1 MELIPIFFLWVVVTL
16 LGCGLWIWWKANGSF
31 QQILDQLRY
40 RIRSVLR
47 VASVN
52 ELEVVQE
59 NLLHLEKHVYAQM
72 ASLNTK
78 EKFSPELQKCPQAI
92 DPPFVYLEQSG
103 DPTLVMDVPF
113 PRPRSIVWNGLRFTL
128 SDSLWAHMGVMPREK
143 VEDGQVQ
150 AMVHGPFCRVCLKR
164 LVERDRVH
172 AAEVPGQCRHCGVS
186 WSSQES
192 DRLPIS
198 LVDLKRQMYNSLD
211 RKLRTS
217 RGVQC

>member
-1 MELIPIFFLWVVVTL
+1 MELTPNFLLWGVVTL
-16 LGCGLWIWWKANGSF
+16 LGYVLWILWKANGVF

-40 RIRSVLR
+40 RIRSGLR

-59 NLLHLEKHVYAQM
+59 NLLRLEEHVHVQM

-78 EKFSPELQKCPQAI
+78 EKFSPQLQKCPQTM
-92 DPPFVYLEQSG
+92 DPSFVRLEQSG
-103 DPTLVMDVPF
+103 DSTIVMDVPL

-128 SDSLWAHMGVMPREK
+128 SDSLWAHMGVMPRK
-143 VEDGQVQ
+143 KAEDGQIQ
-150 AMVHGPFCRVCLKR
+150 ALVHGPFCRVCLKR
-164 LVERDRVH
+164 LVERDRVY

-186 WSSQES
+186 WSNQEF

-198 LVDLKRQMYNSLD
+198 LVDLKRKVYDSLD